1 MSTNLKDEKLHNK
14 QDCTHS
20 YVRNLIE
27 ASLDPLVTISKEGK
41 ITEVNE
47 ATIQTTGISREELVG
62 TDFSNY
68 FTEPEKAR
76 EGYKKVFSEG
86 FIKDFPLAI
95 RHVSGKIT
103 YVLYNATLYK
113 NSSNTIQG
121 VFAAARDITERKQA
135 LDALR
140 ESEEKFRYLFE
151 HSSAGKSITYPSGE
165 THVNN
170 SFCKILGYSK
180 EELENRRW
188 EDITYPDDIELSQKA
203 INPIISREQDSARFE
218 KRYVHKNGSIV
229 WADVSTSLRRDE
241 EGKPIYFMT
250 TILDITEK
258 KKKEEI
264 IRFQSDQYTTM
275 LNTTPD
281 GFWIFDKNGKLLDV
295 NNTYCL
301 MTGYSRDELLHL
313 RIPNDLDAIETPDI
327 TLQRIQSVITKGFC
341 RFETKH
347 RKKDGKL
354 IDVEISASY
363 WRSEENIL
371 VFIRN
376 ITERKKSEA
385 DLHKINDELI
395 RSNKEFEQFAYIVS
409 HDLQEPL
416 RTIYT
421 FAEFLD
427 SDYKGKLDIKAD
439 EYIEFITSASRR
451 MRQMINDILALSRVG
466 TREKGFLLIDVE
478 RIIKIVIE
486 NLRGFINQHNAI
498 VTYDTPMPTIL
509 ADETQLIQLLQNLID
524 NGIKFHKK
532 DEYPK
537 IHISFKRVYN
547 EWIFSVK
554 DNGIGIEEKY
564 FKKLF
569 VIFSRLHSRE
579 KYPGTGIGLAMCK
592 KIIERHG
599 GRIWLESKVGEGST
613 FYFTIP
619 IQQKQ

>member
-1 MSTNLKDEKLHNK
+1 MNTNVKDEELHNSNDK
-14 QDCTHS
+14 YS
-20 YVRNLIE
+20 YARSLIE

-41 ITEVNE
+41 ITDVNE
-47 ATIQTTGISREELVG
+47 ATVQTTGVSRKELIG

-76 EGYKKVFSEG
+76 EGYKKVFSKG
-86 FIKDFPLAI
+86 FVKDFPLAI

-103 YVLYNATLYK
+103 YVLYNATIYK
-113 NSSNTIQG
+113 NGDNTIQG
-121 VFAAARDITERKQA
+121 VFAAARDITETKLA
-135 LDALR
+135 VDALL

-151 HSSAGKSITYPSGE
+151 RSSVGKSITYPSGE
-165 THVNN
+165 THVND

-188 EDITYPDDIELSQKA
+188 QDITYPDDIELSQKA
-203 INPIISREQDSARFE
+203 IDPIISGEKEFARFD
-218 KRYVHKNGSIV
+218 KRYIHKNGNII
-229 WADVSTSLRRDE
+229 WADVSTSLRRDQ

-250 TILDITEK
+250 SILDITDRK
-258 KKKEEI
+258 KVEEI
-264 IRFQSDQYTTM
+264 VKFQLDQYITM
-275 LNTTPD
+275 INTTGD
-281 GFWIFDKNGKLLDV
+281 GFWILDKNKKLLDV
-295 NNTYCL
+295 NNTYCQ
-301 MTGYSRDELLHL
+301 MIGYSRDELLNL
-313 RIPNDLDAIETPDI
+313 SVPTDLEAMETPDI
-327 TLQRIQSVITKGFC
+327 TTQRIQSVITKGFC

-347 RKKDGKL
+347 RKKDGRL

-363 WRSEENIL
+363 YKSEENIL

-421 FAEFLD
+421 FAEFLE
-427 SDYKGKLDIKAD
+427 SDYKGKLGTKAD

-451 MRQMINDILALSRVG
+451 MKQMINDILALSRVG

-486 NLRGFINQHNAI
+486 NLRGFISQHDAI

-509 ADETQLIQLLQNLID
+509 ADETQLTQLLQNLID

-532 DEYPK
+532 GEYPK
-537 IHISFKRVYN
+537 IHVSFKRVYN

-579 KYPGTGIGLAMCK
+579 EYPGTGIGLAMCK
-592 KIIERHG
+592 KIVERHG

-619 IQQKQ
+619 RQQK